1 MRLTNTMVTSAVSAV
16 YQTLLAAPAT
26 PTAPISYTYAA
37 TTGSQL
43 AGGGVGNSPSGFRS
57 IISGITNTFTI
68 YIYAEVDATVTLN
81 SDVRFR
87 HLAGDGTVKLDVPL
101 TSLVSLTPANTGKV
115 RYRTQDGIVLM
126 AGDTIHVQTR
136 TAN

>member
-1 MRLTNTMVTSAVSAV
+1 MRLTNTLVTSAVSVA
-16 YQTLLAAPAT
+16 YQTLLTAPAAPIT
-26 PTAPISYTYAA
+26 YTYALTA
-37 TTGSQL
+37 GSQL

-68 YIYAEVDATVTLN
+68 YIYAEVDDTVTLN